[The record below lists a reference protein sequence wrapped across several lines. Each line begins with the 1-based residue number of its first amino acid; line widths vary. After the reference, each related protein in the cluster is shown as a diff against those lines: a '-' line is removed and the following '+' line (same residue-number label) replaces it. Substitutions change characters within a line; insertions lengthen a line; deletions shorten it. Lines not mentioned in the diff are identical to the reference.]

1 MLSPFCRAASCCRK
15 TGSTFAHDALDTAA
29 HHLGSKVPE
38 THFCRLMI
46 ERNLFGTILL
56 VRTWGRVGTK
66 GQELIDVF
74 ATEAD
79 QALEAVAW
87 AKR

>member
-1 MLSPFCRAASCCRK
+1 
-15 TGSTFAHDALDTAA
+15 
-29 HHLGSKVPE
+29 
-38 THFCRLMI
+38 MI

-56 VRTWGRVGTK
+56 VRTCARVGTK